1 MISRLKGSIEIW
13 NVKTGKR
20 EGKFDVHEKIAT
32 ACCSPVCPL
41 IVVGT
46 KNGVLLFVDASDHQS
61 CRIVH
66 LVRPYHDEVTH
77 LNFDNSGKLLVTGNK
92 TGMVY
97 FISGLPLQ
105 HFSVLGYTD
114 MKGKIMGLSS
124 HEADAA
130 GPTVVTVLFQSQ
142 RCSLDEAGDIIA
154 QFNVPSDMISDPKVY
169 RTNQLGELKED
180 LLQSVTRVL
189 RLPGRGLATH
199 SRHGH
204 ITFSPTSRQFQRLP
218 LVVLVLYH
226 QNVLLRFN
234 LWHVLL
240 PFSSLSPVQSNENTE
255 LKHEEVYRLTSLP
268 TIGVPTMERQT
279 CREEAVKKIQE
290 EESRTFHSI
299 QLGIKSEMEKL
310 AEEVKQLMAENQTLP
325 PEEQLPLLDFALDPD
340 ELQKIQ
346 EEGQANIEELRDS
359 LKKENLVNQYL
370 TELIKTECWE
380 SMEVK
385 GCCLKAFHFGE
396 DVYNYPLPY
405 RSEADRVELNQVI
418 QLRQIELQEQKAR
431 REITEI
437 KAKIINEGSTDEKTE
452 SEGWEASEFLLGSQ
466 RGRCGVS
473 VPYLYNQI
481 ELTTREQ
488 KSQQIILL
496 KEVIYEIKKEFN
508 RKFDALYQE
517 KVKEVGRIQERNK
530 RIKEILNDLGREESV
545 FEPSWD
551 VEEETERLLVV
562 EDEEITAERY
572 LSPEERKQEKERLVQ
587 EKLKREMQQ
596 EDNMKELALQKM
608 MGGVLEVRKEDEFKK
623 DPTPP
628 DFMVSKPRSEW
639 TKEECQEAKEFEE
652 KVKEFNGEKEKL
664 YRQLEVELQKLENS
678 VQDSTT
684 AFDFKLKD
692 LFQNKILTDSVI
704 YQTEILLHYVA

>member
-1 MISRLKGSIEIW
+1 ISRLKGSIEIW

-218 LVVLVLYH
+218 LV
-226 QNVLLRFN
+226 
-234 LWHVLL
+234 
-240 PFSSLSPVQSNENTE
+240 
-255 LKHEEVYRLTSLP
+255 
-268 TIGVPTMERQT
+268 T
-279 CREEAVKKIQE
+279 CREEAVKK
-290 EESRTFHSI
+290 
-299 QLGIKSEMEKL
+299 
-310 AEEVKQLMAENQTLP
+310 VKQLMAENQTLP

-596 EDNMKELALQKM
+596 RNYVLKEAAK
-608 MGGVLEVRKEDEFKK
+608 FKI
-623 DPTPP
+623 
-628 DFMVSKPRSEW
+628 
-639 TKEECQEAKEFEE
+639 
-652 KVKEFNGEKEKL
+652 N
-664 YRQLEVELQKLENS
+664 
-678 VQDSTT
+678 
-684 AFDFKLKD
+684 LK
-692 LFQNKILTDSVI
+692 
-704 YQTEILLHYVA
+704 H